1 MRRVKNYYD
10 GIVLC
15 MSIIITV
22 VIFVFNIAH
31 TAVEIYNRYSKDQL
45 KLFVLAI
52 SGFVFLYFCFWFRA
66 LD

>member
-15 MSIIITV
+15 MSIIITI

-52 SGFVFLYFCFWFRA
+52 SGFVFYISVFGSVH
-66 LD
+66 